1 MKTDYFSHDS
11 AYKHRKASGEP
22 GWASSEEAEVFK
34 RTLDNV
40 FKAEY
45 VPKKGR
51 FLELGCGAGEMTLWF
66 AEKGFEVHG
75 IDISPTAI
83 DWAKEKADKQNLK
96 ADFKVGSV
104 LDLSEF
110 PDNHFDFILD
120 GHCLHC
126 IIGNDRKMFLSEALR
141 VLKPGG
147 FFFSETMYGEIRDP
161 EVLKLFDPV
170 SRCMIRNGIAGR
182 YIGQADDI
190 LVEFKQ
196 AGFEVLSY
204 EVSPDSD
211 SQDDLRIHATKL

>member
-22 GWASSEEAEVFK
+22 GWASSEEAKDFQ
-34 RTLDNV
+34 RTLEGV

-51 FLELGCGAGEMTLWF
+51 FLELGCGAGEMSLWF
-66 AEKGFEVHG
+66 AEKGFEVYG
-75 IDISPTAI
+75 IDISPTAVV
-83 DWAKEKADKQNLK
+83 WAKEKAAVRKIK
-96 ADFKVGSV
+96 ADFRVGSV

-110 PDNHFDFILD
+110 PDNYFDYILD

-126 IIGNDRKMFLSEALR
+126 IIGDDRRKFLSKALR

-147 FFFSETMYGEIRDP
+147 FFFSETMCGDIRDP

-196 AGFEVLSY
+196 AGFELLGY
-204 EVSPDSD
+204 EVSPDLD
-211 SQDDLRIHATKL
+211 AQDDLRIHATK